1 MEAWKPTGTG
11 QLSTE
16 FDVFAMA
23 DLVLR
28 SRSIPDQSSQPLSPS
43 EVEQRVEARTAELLE
58 NNRIKDQFLAMLSH
72 ELRTPLMP
80 ALIALDALQ
89 SREDLSPDVQK
100 LIDLVYRNVRLEA
113 RLVDDLLDLT
123 RVKRGKLRLNRQP
136 IDAHTILHHA
146 LEVCAAEIQRKQQTV
161 QLSLE
166 APQTIVLADE
176 ARLQQVFWNLL
187 ENAVKFT
194 PAGGTI
200 TCRSS
205 VDHDR
210 LKIEIVDTGDG
221 IDAELLPKIFDAF
234 EQGGTPQPRPLGGL
248 GLGLA
253 IARGLVEAQGG
264 SLTASS
270 PGKDLGS
277 TFTIELPLATIAT
290 EHGAPRDSSSLTRMS
305 AQPLRLLVVD
315 DHLDTL
321 HALEHLLRQNG
332 YVVATAQDVRSAI
345 EQLGRESFDL
355 LISDLSLPD
364 GTGRD
369 LMQQARNGK
378 PLKGIALTGLVS
390 EEDEQASKAAG
401 FSAHIRKPV
410 DFKELK
416 EAIEAL
422 AVS

>member
-16 FDVFAMA
+16 LDVLAMA

-28 SRSIPDQSSQPLSPS
+28 SRALPEQSSNQFS
-43 EVEQRVEARTAELLE
+43 ESQVEQRVEARTAELLE
-58 NNRIKDQFLAMLSH
+58 INRIKDQFLAMLSH

-89 SREDLSPDVQK
+89 SRTDLPADARK
-100 LIDLVYRNVRLEA
+100 LIDLVARNVRLEA

-123 RVKRGKLRLNRQP
+123 RVKRGKVRLNRQRV
-136 IDAHTILHHA
+136 DAHIVLHHA
-146 LEVCAAEIQRKQQTV
+146 LEVCAAEIDSKRQTV
-161 QLSLE
+161 QLSLD
-166 APQTIVLADE
+166 APQAIVLADE

-200 TCRSS
+200 TCRSALEN
-205 VDHDR
+205 DR
-210 LKIEIVDTGDG
+210 LKIEIIDTGDG

-264 SLTASS
+264 TLTASS
-270 PGKDLGS
+270 PGKNLGA
-277 TFTIELPLATIAT
+277 TFTLELPLAWVTAKDD
-290 EHGAPRDSSSLTRMS
+290 ELRESPSLSPVSTQ
-305 AQPLRLLVVD
+305 ALRLLIVD
-315 DHLDTL
+315 DHPDTL
-321 HALEHLLRQNG
+321 HALEHLLKQNG
-332 YVVATAQDVRSAI
+332 YVVSTAQDVKSAI
-345 EQLGRESFDL
+345 EQLSRESFDL
-355 LISDLSLPD
+355 LISDLSFPD
-364 GTGRD
+364 GSGHD
-369 LMQQARNGK
+369 LMKQARNGK
-378 PLKGIALTGLVS
+378 ALKGIALTGLGS
-390 EEDEQASKAAG
+390 EEDRQASQAAG
-401 FSAHIRKPV
+401 FAAHIKKPV

-416 EAIEAL
+416 AAID
-422 AVS
+422 AVAAS